1 MLRTKRRSTKG
12 SHFKNE
18 CVARPPTHK
27 RANENNDICILYIFV
42 LPDDQVFG

>member
-1 MLRTKRRSTKG
+1 MPRTKRRSTNG